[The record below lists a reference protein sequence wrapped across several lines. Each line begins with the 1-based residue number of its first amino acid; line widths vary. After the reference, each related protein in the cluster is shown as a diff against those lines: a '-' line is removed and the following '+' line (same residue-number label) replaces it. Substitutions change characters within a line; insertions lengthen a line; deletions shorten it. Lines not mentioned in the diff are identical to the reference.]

1 MVRVHFKAALKSKKN
16 KKFKMMASSHK
27 NKLLEKRSLNL
38 WTMQLGREKMEWGKI
53 KRYL

>member
-27 NKLLEKRSLNL
+27 SKLQEKRSLNL
-38 WTMQLGREKMEWGKI
+38 WIMQLGRERMG
-53 KRYL
+53 